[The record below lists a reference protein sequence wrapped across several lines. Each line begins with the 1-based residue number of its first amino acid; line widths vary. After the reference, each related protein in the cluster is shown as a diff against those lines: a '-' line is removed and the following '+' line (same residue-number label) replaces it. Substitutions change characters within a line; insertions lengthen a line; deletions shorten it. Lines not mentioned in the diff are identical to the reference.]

1 MEAPSTHSE
10 NPNTVLYSL
19 VTAMMETSLNH
30 MLFKEKV
37 LQPAR
42 MRLAGK
48 VMAIELKELN
58 KTLTLI
64 FAENH
69 VDVLSEWQ
77 EPSDCTIKTS
87 LFTLIKLKDKQQ
99 LSQLISRGDIVIE
112 GDMQIVQHWSSLLDL
127 AIWNPAH
134 YLSPYIGDVAA
145 EGISKVLSKG
155 ACLASRLVK
164 SQKTYV
170 KDVILE
176 EWKMAPS
183 QLELVY
189 FSDEVEQ
196 ISNTMSQLE
205 QRLNQLEEKNDSR

>member
-1 MEAPSTHSE
+1 MEAPSAHIE

-19 VTAMMETSLNH
+19 MTALMETSLNH

-48 VMAIELKELN
+48 VMGIELKELN

-77 EPSDCTIKTS
+77 EPADCTIKTS
-87 LFTLIKLKDKQQ
+87 LFTLVKLKDKQQ
-99 LSQLISRGDIVIE
+99 LSQLINNGDIVIE

-134 YLSPYIGDVAA
+134 YLSPYIGDIAA
-145 EGISKVLSKG
+145 EGISKVLGKG
-155 ACLASRLVK
+155 ACLASRLV
-164 SQKTYV
+164 SRQKTYV
-170 KDVILE
+170 KDIILE

-183 QLELVY
+183 QLELVH

-196 ISNTMSQLE
+196 VSNSMSQLE

>member
-1 MEAPSTHSE
+1 MEAPSTHTE
-10 NPNTVLYSL
+10 NQNTVLYSL
-19 VTAMMETSLNH
+19 ITALMETSLNH

-58 KTLTLI
+58 KTLTLV

-69 VDVLSEWQ
+69 VDVLSQWA
-77 EPSDCTIKTS
+77 EPADCTIKTS
-87 LFTLIKLKDKQQ
+87 IFTLVKLKDKQQ
-99 LSQLISRGDIVIE
+99 LAQLINRGDIVIE

-145 EGISKVLSKG
+145 EGLSKLLNKG
-155 ACLASRLVK
+155 ACLASHLVK
-164 SQKTYV
+164 RQKAYI
-170 KDVILE
+170 KDAIVE

-183 QLELVY
+183 QLELAH
-189 FSDEVEQ
+189 FSDGVEQ
-196 ISNTMSQLE
+196 IENSLSALE
-205 QRLNQLEEKNDSR
+205 QRLSQLEEKNDTR

>member
-1 MEAPSTHSE
+1 MEVTSTHSE
-10 NPNTVLYSL
+10 NQNSVLYSL
-19 VTAMMETSLNH
+19 VTALMETSLNH

-48 VMAIELKELN
+48 VMSIELKELN

-69 VDVLSEWQ
+69 VDVLSQWL
-77 EPSDCTIKTS
+77 EPADCTIKTS
-87 LFTLIKLKDKQQ
+87 LFTLVKLKDKQQ
-99 LSQLISRGDIVIE
+99 LSQLINRGDIVIE

-145 EGISKVLSKG
+145 EGLSKLLNKG
-155 ACLASRLVK
+155 ASLASNIVK
-164 SQKTYV
+164 RQKNYV
-170 KDVILE
+170 KDALIE
-176 EWKMAPS
+176 EWKMAPN
-183 QLELVY
+183 QLELVH

-196 ISNTMSQLE
+196 VEISMSALE
-205 QRLNQLEEKNDSR
+205 QRLSQLEEKNDAR

>member
-1 MEAPSTHSE
+1 MEAPSAHTEIQH
-10 NPNTVLYSL
+10 TVLYSL
-19 VTAMMETSLNH
+19 ITAMMETSLNH

-48 VMAIELKELN
+48 VMSIELKELN

-69 VDVLSEWQ
+69 VDVLSEWT
-77 EPSDCTIKTS
+77 ETADCTIKTS
-87 LFTLIKLKDKQQ
+87 LFTLVKLKDKQQ
-99 LSQLISRGDIVIE
+99 LSQLINHGDIVIE

-145 EGISKVLSKG
+145 EGLSKFLNKG
-155 ACLASRLVK
+155 VCLASHLVK
-164 SQKTYV
+164 RQKTYI
-170 KDVILE
+170 KDAIIE

-183 QLELVY
+183 QLELAH

-196 ISNTMSQLE
+196 IESSMSTLE
-205 QRLNQLEEKNDSR
+205 QRLSQLEEKNDTR

>member
-1 MEAPSTHSE
+1 MEVTSTHSE
-10 NPNTVLYSL
+10 NQNSVLYSL
-19 VTAMMETSLNH
+19 VTALMETSLNH

-48 VMAIELKELN
+48 VMSIELKELN

-69 VDVLSEWQ
+69 VDVLSQWL
-77 EPSDCTIKTS
+77 EPADCTIKTS
-87 LFTLIKLKDKQQ
+87 LFTLVKLKDKQQ
-99 LSQLISRGDIVIE
+99 LSQLINRGDIVIE

-145 EGISKVLSKG
+145 EGLSKLLNKG
-155 ACLASRLVK
+155 ASLASNIVK
-164 SQKTYV
+164 RQKNYV
-170 KDVILE
+170 KDALIE
-176 EWKMAPS
+176 EWKMAPN
-183 QLELVY
+183 QLELIH

-196 ISNTMSQLE
+196 VESSLSALE
-205 QRLNQLEEKNDSR
+205 QRLSQLEEKNDAR

>member
-77 EPSDCTIKTS
+77 EPADCTIKTS

-196 ISNTMSQLE
+196 ISNSMSQLE

>member
-1 MEAPSTHSE
+1 MEAPSAQAETQH
-10 NPNTVLYSL
+10 TILYSL
-19 VTAMMETSLNH
+19 MTAMMETSLNH

-48 VMAIELKELN
+48 VMSIELKELN

-69 VDVLSEWQ
+69 VDVLSEWT
-77 EPSDCTIKTS
+77 EAADCTIKTS
-87 LFTLIKLKDKQQ
+87 LFTLVKLKDKQQ
-99 LSQLISRGDIVIE
+99 LSQLINRGDIVIE

-145 EGISKVLSKG
+145 EGLSKLLNKG
-155 ACLASRLVK
+155 VCLASHLLKR
-164 SQKTYV
+164 QKTYV
-170 KDVILE
+170 KDALIE

-183 QLELVY
+183 QLELAH

-196 ISNTMSQLE
+196 IDSSMSALE
-205 QRLNQLEEKNDSR
+205 QRLSQLEEKNDTR

>member
-1 MEAPSTHSE
+1 MEATSTHSE
-10 NPNTVLYSL
+10 KQNTVLYSL
-19 VTAMMETSLNH
+19 VTALMETSLNH

-48 VMAIELKELN
+48 VMSIELKELN
-58 KTLTLI
+58 RTLTLI

-69 VDVLSEWQ
+69 VDVLSQWY
-77 EPSDCTIKTS
+77 EPADCTIKTS
-87 LFTLIKLKDKQQ
+87 LFTLVKLKDKQQ
-99 LSQLISRGDIVIE
+99 LSQLINCGDIVIE

-145 EGISKVLSKG
+145 EGLSKLLNKG
-155 ACLASRLVK
+155 ACLASNIVK
-164 SQKTYV
+164 RQKNYV
-170 KDVILE
+170 KDALIE

-183 QLELVY
+183 QLEFAH

-196 ISNTMSQLE
+196 VESSMSALE
-205 QRLNQLEEKNDSR
+205 QRLSQLEEKNDAQ

>member
-1 MEAPSTHSE
+1 MEAPSTHTE
-10 NPNTVLYSL
+10 NQNTVLYSL
-19 VTAMMETSLNH
+19 ITALMETSLNH

-58 KTLTLI
+58 KTLTLV

-69 VDVLSEWQ
+69 VDVLSQWV
-77 EPSDCTIKTS
+77 EPADCTIKTS
-87 LFTLIKLKDKQQ
+87 IFTLVKLKDKQQ
-99 LSQLISRGDIVIE
+99 LSQLINRGDIVIE

-145 EGISKVLSKG
+145 EGLSKFLNKG
-155 ACLASRLVK
+155 VCLASHLVK
-164 SQKTYV
+164 RQKTYI
-170 KDVILE
+170 KDVIVE

-183 QLELVY
+183 QLELAH

-196 ISNTMSQLE
+196 VEYSMSALE
-205 QRLNQLEEKNDSR
+205 QRLSQLEEKHDTR

>member
-1 MEAPSTHSE
+1 MEAPSVNSE
-10 NPNTVLYSL
+10 TQHTVLYSL
-19 VTAMMETSLNH
+19 ITAMMETSLNH

-48 VMAIELKELN
+48 VMSIELKELN

-69 VDVLSEWQ
+69 VDVLSEWT
-77 EPSDCTIKTS
+77 EAADCTIKTS
-87 LFTLIKLKDKQQ
+87 LFTLVKLKDKQQ
-99 LSQLISRGDIVIE
+99 LSQLINRGDIVIE

-127 AIWNPAH
+127 AVWNPAH

-145 EGISKVLSKG
+145 EGLSKLLNKG
-155 ACLASRLVK
+155 VCLASHLVK
-164 SQKTYV
+164 RQKTYV
-170 KDVILE
+170 KDALIE

-183 QLELVY
+183 QLELVH

-196 ISNTMSQLE
+196 IDNSMSTLE
-205 QRLNQLEEKNDSR
+205 QRLSQLEEKNDTR

>member
-1 MEAPSTHSE
+1 MEAPSAHTEIQH
-10 NPNTVLYSL
+10 TVLYSL
-19 VTAMMETSLNH
+19 ITAMMETSLNH

-48 VMAIELKELN
+48 VMSIELKELN

-69 VDVLSEWQ
+69 VDVLSEWT
-77 EPSDCTIKTS
+77 EAADCTIKTS
-87 LFTLIKLKDKQQ
+87 LFTLVKLKDKQQ
-99 LSQLISRGDIVIE
+99 LSQLINHGDIVIE

-145 EGISKVLSKG
+145 EGLSKLLNKG
-155 ACLASRLVK
+155 VCLVTHLVK
-164 SQKTYV
+164 RQKTYV
-170 KDVILE
+170 KDALIE

-183 QLELVY
+183 QLELVH

-196 ISNTMSQLE
+196 IESSMSTLE
-205 QRLNQLEEKNDSR
+205 QRLSQLEEKNDTR

>member
-1 MEAPSTHSE
+1 MEAASTHTE
-10 NPNTVLYSL
+10 IQHTVLYSL
-19 VTAMMETSLNH
+19 ITAMMETSLNH

-48 VMAIELKELN
+48 VMSIELKELN

-69 VDVLSEWQ
+69 VDVLSEWT
-77 EPSDCTIKTS
+77 EAADCTIKTS
-87 LFTLIKLKDKQQ
+87 LFTLVKLKDKQQ
-99 LSQLISRGDIVIE
+99 LSQLINHGDIVIE

-145 EGISKVLSKG
+145 EGLSKLLNKG
-155 ACLASRLVK
+155 VCLVTHLVK
-164 SQKTYV
+164 RQKTYV
-170 KDVILE
+170 KDALIE

-183 QLELVY
+183 QLELVH

-196 ISNTMSQLE
+196 IESSMSTLE
-205 QRLNQLEEKNDSR
+205 QRLSQLEEKNDTR

>member
-1 MEAPSTHSE
+1 MEAPSAHTEIQH
-10 NPNTVLYSL
+10 TVLYSL
-19 VTAMMETSLNH
+19 ITAMMETSLNH

-48 VMAIELKELN
+48 VMSIELKELN

-69 VDVLSEWQ
+69 VDVLSEWT
-77 EPSDCTIKTS
+77 EAADCTIKTS
-87 LFTLIKLKDKQQ
+87 LFTLVKLKDKQQ
-99 LSQLISRGDIVIE
+99 LSQLINHGDIVIE

-145 EGISKVLSKG
+145 EGLSKLLNKG
-155 ACLASRLVK
+155 VCLVTHLVK
-164 SQKTYV
+164 RQKIYV
-170 KDVILE
+170 KDALIE

-183 QLELVY
+183 QLELVH

-196 ISNTMSQLE
+196 IESSMSTLE
-205 QRLNQLEEKNDSR
+205 QRLSQLEEKNDTR

>member
-1 MEAPSTHSE
+1 MEAASAHTEIQH
-10 NPNTVLYSL
+10 TVLYSL
-19 VTAMMETSLNH
+19 ITAMMETSLNH

-48 VMAIELKELN
+48 VMSIELKELN

-69 VDVLSEWQ
+69 VDVLSEWT
-77 EPSDCTIKTS
+77 EAADCTIKTS
-87 LFTLIKLKDKQQ
+87 LFTLVKLKDKQQ
-99 LSQLISRGDIVIE
+99 LSQLINHGDIVIE

-145 EGISKVLSKG
+145 EGLSKLLNKG
-155 ACLASRLVK
+155 VCLVTHLVK
-164 SQKTYV
+164 RQKTYV
-170 KDVILE
+170 KDALIE

-183 QLELVY
+183 QLEFVH
-189 FSDEVEQ
+189 FSDEIEQ
-196 ISNTMSQLE
+196 IESSMSTLE
-205 QRLNQLEEKNDSR
+205 QRLSQLEEKNDTR

>member
-1 MEAPSTHSE
+1 MEAPSAHTEIQH
-10 NPNTVLYSL
+10 TVLYSL
-19 VTAMMETSLNH
+19 ITAMMETSLNH

-48 VMAIELKELN
+48 VMSIELKELN

-69 VDVLSEWQ
+69 VDVLSEWT
-77 EPSDCTIKTS
+77 EAADCTIKTS
-87 LFTLIKLKDKQQ
+87 LFTLVKLKDKQQ
-99 LSQLISRGDIVIE
+99 LSHLINHGYIVIE

-145 EGISKVLSKG
+145 EGLSKLLNKG
-155 ACLASRLVK
+155 VCLVTHLVK
-164 SQKTYV
+164 RQKTYV
-170 KDVILE
+170 KDALIE

-183 QLELVY
+183 QLELVH

-196 ISNTMSQLE
+196 IESSMSTLE
-205 QRLNQLEEKNDSR
+205 QRLSQLEEKNDTR

>member
-1 MEAPSTHSE
+1 MEAPSVNNETQH
-10 NPNTVLYSL
+10 TVLYSL
-19 VTAMMETSLNH
+19 ITAMMETSLNH

-48 VMAIELKELN
+48 VMSIELKELN

-69 VDVLSEWQ
+69 VDVLSEWT
-77 EPSDCTIKTS
+77 EAADCTIKTS
-87 LFTLIKLKDKQQ
+87 LFTLVKLKDKQQ
-99 LSQLISRGDIVIE
+99 LSQLINRGDIVIE

-145 EGISKVLSKG
+145 EGLSKLLNKG
-155 ACLASRLVK
+155 VCLASHLVK
-164 SQKTYV
+164 RQKTYV
-170 KDVILE
+170 KDALIE

-183 QLELVY
+183 QLELVH

-196 ISNTMSQLE
+196 IDNSMSTLE
-205 QRLNQLEEKNDSR
+205 QRLSQLEEKNDTR

>member
-1 MEAPSTHSE
+1 MEAPSAHTEIQH
-10 NPNTVLYSL
+10 TVLYSL
-19 VTAMMETSLNH
+19 ITAMMETSLNH

-48 VMAIELKELN
+48 VMSIELKELN

-69 VDVLSEWQ
+69 VDVLSEWT
-77 EPSDCTIKTS
+77 EAADCTIKTS
-87 LFTLIKLKDKQQ
+87 LFTLVKLKDKQQ
-99 LSQLISRGDIVIE
+99 LSQLINHGYIVIE

-145 EGISKVLSKG
+145 EGLSKLLNKG
-155 ACLASRLVK
+155 VCLVTHLVK
-164 SQKTYV
+164 RQKTYV
-170 KDVILE
+170 KDALIE

-183 QLELVY
+183 QLELVH

-196 ISNTMSQLE
+196 IESSMSTLE
-205 QRLNQLEEKNDSR
+205 QRLSQLEEKNDTR

>member
-1 MEAPSTHSE
+1 MEAPSTHTE
-10 NPNTVLYSL
+10 NQNTVLYSL
-19 VTAMMETSLNH
+19 ITALMETSLNH

-58 KTLTLI
+58 KTLTLV

-69 VDVLSEWQ
+69 VDVLSQWA
-77 EPSDCTIKTS
+77 EPADCTIKTS
-87 LFTLIKLKDKQQ
+87 IFTLVKLKDKQQ
-99 LSQLISRGDIVIE
+99 LAQLINRGDIVIE

-145 EGISKVLSKG
+145 EGLSKLLNKG
-155 ACLASRLVK
+155 ACLASHLVK
-164 SQKTYV
+164 WQKTYI
-170 KDVILE
+170 KDAIVE

-183 QLELVY
+183 QLELAH
-189 FSDEVEQ
+189 FSDGVEQ
-196 ISNTMSQLE
+196 IENSLSALE
-205 QRLNQLEEKNDSR
+205 QRLSQLEEKNDTR

>member
-1 MEAPSTHSE
+1 MEAASAHTEIQH
-10 NPNTVLYSL
+10 TVLYSL
-19 VTAMMETSLNH
+19 ITAMMETSLNH

-48 VMAIELKELN
+48 VMSIELKELN

-69 VDVLSEWQ
+69 VDVLSEWT
-77 EPSDCTIKTS
+77 EAADCTIKTS
-87 LFTLIKLKDKQQ
+87 LFTLVKLKDKQQ
-99 LSQLISRGDIVIE
+99 LSQLINHGDIVIE

-145 EGISKVLSKG
+145 EGLSKLLNKG
-155 ACLASRLVK
+155 VCLVTHLVK
-164 SQKTYV
+164 RQKTYV
-170 KDVILE
+170 KDALIE

-183 QLELVY
+183 QLELVH

-196 ISNTMSQLE
+196 IESSMSTLE
-205 QRLNQLEEKNDSR
+205 QRLSQLEEKNDTR

>member
-1 MEAPSTHSE
+1 MEATSTHSE
-10 NPNTVLYSL
+10 KQNTVLYSL
-19 VTAMMETSLNH
+19 VTALMETSLNH

-48 VMAIELKELN
+48 VMSIELKELN

-69 VDVLSEWQ
+69 VDVLSLWV
-77 EPSDCTIKTS
+77 EPADCTIKTS
-87 LFTLIKLKDKQQ
+87 LFTLVKLKDKQQ
-99 LSQLISRGDIVIE
+99 LSQLINCGDIVIE

-145 EGISKVLSKG
+145 EGLSKLLNKG
-155 ACLASRLVK
+155 ACFASNIVK
-164 SQKTYV
+164 RQKNYV
-170 KDVILE
+170 KDALIE

-183 QLELVY
+183 QLELAH

-196 ISNTMSQLE
+196 VESSMSALE
-205 QRLNQLEEKNDSR
+205 QRLSQLEEKNDAQ

>member
-1 MEAPSTHSE
+1 MEVTSTHSE
-10 NPNTVLYSL
+10 NQNSVLYSL
-19 VTAMMETSLNH
+19 VTALMETSLNH

-48 VMAIELKELN
+48 VMSIELKELN

-69 VDVLSEWQ
+69 VDVLRQWL
-77 EPSDCTIKTS
+77 EPADCTIKTS
-87 LFTLIKLKDKQQ
+87 LFTLVKLKDKQQ
-99 LSQLISRGDIVIE
+99 LSQLINRGDIVIE

-145 EGISKVLSKG
+145 EGLSKLLNKG
-155 ACLASRLVK
+155 ASLASNIVK
-164 SQKTYV
+164 RQKNYV
-170 KDVILE
+170 KDALIE
-176 EWKMAPS
+176 EWKMAPN
-183 QLELVY
+183 QLELVH

-196 ISNTMSQLE
+196 VESSMSALE
-205 QRLNQLEEKNDSR
+205 QRLSQLEEKNDAR

>member
-1 MEAPSTHSE
+1 MEAPSTHTE
-10 NPNTVLYSL
+10 NQNTVLYSL
-19 VTAMMETSLNH
+19 ITALMETSLNH

-58 KTLTLI
+58 KTLTLV

-69 VDVLSEWQ
+69 VDVLSQWV
-77 EPSDCTIKTS
+77 EPADCTIKTS
-87 LFTLIKLKDKQQ
+87 IFTLVKLKDKQQ
-99 LSQLISRGDIVIE
+99 LSQLINRGDIVIE

-145 EGISKVLSKG
+145 EGLSKFLNKG
-155 ACLASRLVK
+155 ACLASHLVK
-164 SQKTYV
+164 RQKMYI
-170 KDVILE
+170 KDAIIE

-183 QLELVY
+183 QLELAH

-196 ISNTMSQLE
+196 VENSMSTLE
-205 QRLNQLEEKNDSR
+205 LRLSQLEEKNDTR

>member
-1 MEAPSTHSE
+1 MEAASAHTEIQH
-10 NPNTVLYSL
+10 TVLYSL
-19 VTAMMETSLNH
+19 ITAMMETSLNH

-48 VMAIELKELN
+48 VMSIELKELN

-69 VDVLSEWQ
+69 VDVLSEWT
-77 EPSDCTIKTS
+77 EAADCTIKTS
-87 LFTLIKLKDKQQ
+87 LFTLVKLKDKQQ
-99 LSQLISRGDIVIE
+99 LSQLINHGDIVIE

-145 EGISKVLSKG
+145 EGVSKLLNKG
-155 ACLASRLVK
+155 VCLVTHLVK
-164 SQKTYV
+164 RQKTYV
-170 KDVILE
+170 KDALIE

-183 QLELVY
+183 QLELVH

-196 ISNTMSQLE
+196 IESSMSTLE
-205 QRLNQLEEKNDSR
+205 QRLSQLEEKNDTR